1 MQNVQLANNLQYLRT
16 KHGLTQKELSKQLN
30 ISRQAY
36 SNYETRKRTPDL
48 DSMLRLAAL
57 FEVSVDSLILC
68 NLKTGD
74 TSAMISD
81 GRIPYT
87 LSVNKNTGNSIY
99 ATEEELDLITKF
111 RSLSAQNQQIVTG
124 FINEHSR

>member
-1 MQNVQLANNLQYLRT
+1 MQYIQLANNLKYLRI
-16 KHGLTQKELSKQLN
+16 KQGLTQKELSKQLN

-48 DSMLRLAAL
+48 DSVFRLAAL
-57 FEVSVDSLILC
+57 FEVSVDALVLC

-87 LSVNKNTGNSIY
+87 LSINKKTGNSIY
-99 ATEEELDLITKF
+99 ATDEELNLITKF

-124 FINEHSR
+124 FINDNSN

>member
-1 MQNVQLANNLQYLRT
+1 MQYIQLANNLKYLRI
-16 KHGLTQKELSKQLN
+16 KQGLTQKELSKQLN

-48 DSMLRLAAL
+48 DSVFRLAAL
-57 FEVSVDSLILC
+57 FEVSVDALVLC

-81 GRIPYT
+81 ERIPYT
-87 LSVNKNTGNSIY
+87 LSINKKTGNSIY
-99 ATEEELDLITKF
+99 ATDEELNLITKF

-124 FINEHSR
+124 FINDNSN